1 MTLNS
6 MHLLF
11 IRFYVKSTFLFF
23 VFTFGQNNIV
33 GQTRIYPGA
42 ESSKVY
48 LPRLKNKKVGV
59 VAHQASLLFNKSNN
73 QHLVD
78 FLKENDIE
86 IKKIFAPEHGF
97 RGKADNGEKIGD

>member
-1 MTLNS
+1 

-23 VFTFGQNNIV
+23 VFAFGQNNIV
-33 GQTRIYPGA
+33 GQTRISPGA

-48 LPRLKNKKVGV
+48 LPRLKIKSRCSCPPRQVYF
-59 VAHQASLLFNKSNN
+59 FNKSNN

-78 FLKENDIE
+78 F
-86 IKKIFAPEHGF
+86 
-97 RGKADNGEKIGD
+97 

>member
-33 GQTRIYPGA
+33 GQTRISPGA

-59 VAHQASLLFNKSNN
+59 VANHAILLFNKSNN
-73 QHLVD
+73 QHLIYFV
-78 FLKENDIE
+78 K
-86 IKKIFAPEHGF
+86 
-97 RGKADNGEKIGD
+97 